1 MSEGDSK
8 QVMSEGDLKQVV
20 CEAIR
25 ALFDKLRSQ
34 PNVTI
39 GKTRR
44 QDYHSG
50 DFPDEMKHIKT
61 TFDLDMNGLLIEVTH
76 DLEQNLCSFEATGQV
91 LNCTDADFNQKFASC
106 FLNIYKAHR
115 KEQKREERE
124 EKKWEALR
132 ARGCVKECY
141 SCHELIDT
149 SDRNNYVHKHVACH
163 FGCSYQYAHNIKEC
177 YDDGSIICR
186 CGYCL

>member
-1 MSEGDSK
+1 MSEGDS
-8 QVMSEGDLKQVV
+8 KQVV

-39 GKTRR
+39 GKTHW
-44 QDYHSG
+44 QDYYSG
-50 DFPDEMKHIKT
+50 DFPDEMKHTKT
-61 TFDLDMNGLLIEVTH
+61 TFELCMNVILIEVTH
-76 DLEQNLCSFEATGQV
+76 TLEQNVCSFKATGQV
-91 LNCTDADFNQKFASC
+91 LNCTDDKFSQKFAAC
-106 FLNIYKAHR
+106 FLDIYKTQSKER
-115 KEQKREERE
+115 KRDERE

-149 SDRNNYVHKHVACH
+149 SDRNNYVYKHVACR
-163 FGCSYQYAHNIKEC
+163 FGCSNQYAHNIKKC
-177 YDDGSIICR
+177 YDGKYIICN
-186 CGYCL
+186 CGYC